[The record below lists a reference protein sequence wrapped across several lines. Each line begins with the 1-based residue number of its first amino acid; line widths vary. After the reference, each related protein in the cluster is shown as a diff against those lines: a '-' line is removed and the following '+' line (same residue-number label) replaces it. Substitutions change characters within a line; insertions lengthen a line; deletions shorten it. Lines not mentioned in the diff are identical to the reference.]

1 MVANDLKVYFSSFEV
16 ALVQGNVD
24 DAISYISN
32 IKNELDD
39 NLGYM
44 LSKKGAQEN
53 PESNPAIFHEAA

>member
-32 IKNELDD
+32 IKNELDE
-39 NLGYM
+39 NLGY
-44 LSKKGAQEN
+44 LRLKKGARK
-53 PESNPAIFHEAA
+53 P